1 MNEYDFQ
8 NNRVY
13 QWLLQGNEI
22 TTLDAMLKLKI
33 GCLTKRI
40 STLIQEYHVPI
51 HKERVKNTSGRGYHT
66 RYSMVKENRELL
78 KDVPLGFA
86 HKYEDVVFW
95 QIGSEPTDL
104 YGVLNHE

>member
-1 MNEYDFQ
+1 MNEYEFQ

-13 QWLLQGNEI
+13 QWLLNGNEI
-22 TTLDAMLKLKI
+22 TTL
-33 GCLTKRI
+33 
-40 STLIQEYHVPI
+40 IQDYHVPI
-51 HKERVKNTSGRGYHT
+51 HKERVKNSCNRGYHT

-95 QIGSEPTDL
+95 QIGNEPTNL
-104 YGVLNHE
+104 YGTLNHE

>member
-51 HKERVKNTSGRGYHT
+51 HKERVKNTSSRGYHT

-86 HKYEDVVFW
+86 HKYEGVVFW